1 MKKEEVEKLFD
12 MLDNVFN
19 NINSKNKS
27 TGTGLHF
34 GYKLNVVPAN
44 VQMKKPILYT
54 FELSLR
60 EANQGE
66 RILQTFS
73 YEKPESY
80 DLYTMKHQVMQSV
93 ITVMFES
100 TMLQWNELGK
110 LLNTDQ
116 SLQKAAIIL
125 K

>member
-60 EANQGE
+60 EANQG
-66 RILQTFS
+66 
-73 YEKPESY
+73 
-80 DLYTMKHQVMQSV
+80 DLAMKN
-93 ITVMFES
+93 
-100 TMLQWNELGK
+100 L
-110 LLNTDQ
+110 
-116 SLQKAAIIL
+116 KAMICIQ
-125 K
+125 

>member
-44 VQMKKPILYT
+44 QVCKKETNIRGRKS
-54 FELSLR
+54 SLFHFPGKRR
-60 EANQGE
+60 ERKEGKEGKEAWGTEGKKEGRKKRGE
-66 RILQTFS
+66 FS
-73 YEKPESY
+73 
-80 DLYTMKHQVMQSV
+80 
-93 ITVMFES
+93 
-100 TMLQWNELGK
+100 
-110 LLNTDQ
+110 LLEAC
-116 SLQKAAIIL
+116 SI
-125 K
+125 